1 MKNKQL
7 RKSFARLVFMAVL
20 FFSVQSIRA
29 ENKAGLF
36 PVIEPSRG
44 ISGAALGMSIKKA
57 LPLFG
62 SLKPVASGVDDQ
74 YEGQIV
80 YYYFFLNKD
89 KDNNY
94 GLEIYTDKKK
104 KIFMFV
110 INSPSFM
117 TKEGIKVGSAE
128 AELVKAFGKQ
138 LKRKKQ
144 GDIYIKYSL
153 GGKKGT
159 DFYVKD
165 GVVTQIIVRDY

>member
-1 MKNKQL
+1 M
-7 RKSFARLVFMAVL
+7 RKYFTVMMFTAVL
-20 FFSVQSIRA
+20 FLSFQNLHA

-44 ISGAALGMSIKKA
+44 ISGVELGMSIQKA

-80 YYYFFLNKD
+80 YYYYFFGKD

-94 GLEIYTDKKK
+94 GLEIYTDRKK

-110 INSPSFM
+110 INSPSFI

-128 AELVKAFGKQ
+128 TELQKAFKEK
-138 LKRKKQ
+138 LKKKKQ

-159 DFYVKD
+159 DFYVKG

>member
-1 MKNKQL
+1 M
-7 RKSFARLVFMAVL
+7 FTA
-20 FFSVQSIRA
+20 FFSFFIQNLHA
-29 ENKAGLF
+29 ENKTGLF
-36 PVIEPSRG
+36 PVIELSRG
-44 ISGAALGMSIKKA
+44 IGGVELGMGMQKA

-62 SLKPVASGVDDQ
+62 SLKPVASGIDDQ
-74 YEGQIV
+74 YEGQVV
-80 YYYFFLNKD
+80 YYYYFLGKD

-110 INSPSFM
+110 INSPSFI

-128 AELVKAFGKQ
+128 AELVKAYGKDM
-138 LKRKKQ
+138 KKKKQ
-144 GDIYIKYSL
+144 GGIYIKYSL

>member
-1 MKNKQL
+1 MKKYC
-7 RKSFARLVFMAVL
+7 ARLALLAAFL
-20 FFSVQSIRA
+20 SLVQQPHA

-44 ISGAALGMSIKKA
+44 ISGAVLGMNIKKA

-80 YYYFFLNKD
+80 YYYYFLGKD

-94 GLEIYTDKKK
+94 GLEIYTDRKRR
-104 KIFMFV
+104 IFMFV

-117 TKEGIKVGSAE
+117 TKEGIKVGSRD
-128 AELVKAFGKQ
+128 AELEKTFGKQ
-138 LKRKKQ
+138 LKKKKQ

>member
-1 MKNKQL
+1 MQRMKKY
-7 RKSFARLVFMAVL
+7 FVRLTFIAAVL
-20 FFSVQSIRA
+20 FFCRHLHA
-29 ENKAGLF
+29 EKRAGLF
-36 PVIEPSRG
+36 PVIELSRG
-44 ISGAALGMSIKKA
+44 ISGVELGMNIQKA
-57 LPLFG
+57 LRLFG

-74 YEGQIV
+74 YEGQV
-80 YYYFFLNKD
+80 VYYYYFFGKD

-110 INSPSFM
+110 INLPLFI

-128 AELVKAFGKQ
+128 AELVKAYGKDM
-138 LKRKKQ
+138 KKKKQ
-144 GDIYIKYSL
+144 GGIYIKYSM